1 MHHIRMTGAVL
12 LVPALLLAGCGSDT
26 ADPGAA
32 GGADAGDAAAEYPS
46 EQITLYVPYAPGG
59 PTDLAARTTG
69 ECLQEE
75 LGQTVVVE
83 NRAGASGSL
92 GMQAMLQGGDD
103 GYSLSLIAVP
113 ATATNP
119 LQMEVG
125 YTNEDYV
132 PIAAVTEIPSV
143 LAVGEDSEY
152 ATAEELFE
160 AARANPGEL
169 SVGIPGATTS
179 QAMEILRLAELYDV
193 ELTGV
198 PFNGNAEMTTALL
211 GGNVDAVFI
220 NASEDVLQNID
231 AGSFVPLAQS
241 PEEPVS
247 YLPDVPTL
255 AELDFPELTSSVS
268 VFGLSAPASTPEAIV
283 EKLESA
289 VQTCLDKPE
298 VIERLDERYVP
309 DEFIGT
315 DAFKERI
322 DAIVEAYGPI
332 LEQG

>member
-1 MHHIRMTGAVL
+1 MRHLRTTGTLL
-12 LVPALLLAGCGSDT
+12 LVTGLLLAGCSSDDEPDIA
-26 ADPGAA
+26 ADSG
-32 GGADAGDAAAEYPS
+32 GGADAAADYPS

-103 GYSLSLIAVP
+103 GHFLSLIAVP

-119 LQMEVG
+119 LQMDVG

-143 LAVGEDSEY
+143 LTVGKDSEY

-160 AARANPGEL
+160 AARANPGQL
-169 SVGIPGATTS
+169 SVGLPGATTS
-179 QAMEILRLAELYDV
+179 QAMEIKRLAELYDV

-211 GGNVDAVFI
+211 GGNVDSIFI
-220 NASEDVLQNID
+220 NASEDVLQNIE

-241 PEEPVS
+241 PEKPVD

-255 AELDFPELTSSVS
+255 AELGFPELTSSVS
-268 VFGLSAPASTPEAIV
+268 VFGLAAPATTPEAVV
-283 EKLESA
+283 EELEST
-289 VQTCLDKPE
+289 VETCLEKPE

-322 DAIVEAYGPI
+322 GAIVEAYGPI

>member
-1 MHHIRMTGAVL
+1 M
-12 LVPALLLAGCGSDT
+12 
-26 ADPGAA
+26 
-32 GGADAGDAAAEYPS
+32 
-46 EQITLYVPYAPGG
+46 
-59 PTDLAARTTG
+59 
-69 ECLQEE
+69 
-75 LGQTVVVE
+75 
-83 NRAGASGSL
+83 
-92 GMQAMLQGGDD
+92 
-103 GYSLSLIAVP
+103 
-113 ATATNP
+113 
-119 LQMEVG
+119 G

-160 AARANPGEL
+160 AASANPGEL

-179 QAMEILRLAELYDV
+179 QAMEIKRLAELYDV

-220 NASEDVLQNID
+220 NASADVLQNIE

-268 VFGLSAPASTPEAIV
+268 VFGLAAPASTPEAIV
-283 EKLESA
+283 EKLEST
-289 VQTCLDKPE
+289 VETCLQKPE

-309 DEFIGT
+309 EEFVGT

-332 LEQG
+332 LEKG